1 MTIKR
6 DDVIHTAKLARL
18 ALTPAEIDRYGEELS
33 RITEYMAQLKEA
45 AGGADASE
53 PVLPLHKDTDALRD
67 DEVRP
72 HPMTEDV
79 VLRAPDHKG
88 PFFRVP
94 MVIG

>member
-6 DDVIHTAKLARL
+6 DDVIYTAKLAHL
-18 ALTPAEIDRYGEELS
+18 ALTPAEIDQYGEELA
-33 RITEYMAQLKEA
+33 RITEYMAQLQEA
-45 AGGADASE
+45 VAGGESPE
-53 PVLPLHKDTDALRD
+53 PVLPLRRDTDTLRD

-79 VLRAPDHKG
+79 VRQAPDHKG